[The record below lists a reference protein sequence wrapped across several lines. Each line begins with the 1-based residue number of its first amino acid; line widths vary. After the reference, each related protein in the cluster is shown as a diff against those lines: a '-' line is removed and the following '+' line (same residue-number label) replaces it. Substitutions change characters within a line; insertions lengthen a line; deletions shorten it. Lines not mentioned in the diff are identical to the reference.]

1 MNLPQL
7 TDIQKRV
14 TYIVV
19 ASGIALASI
28 FFTLT
33 QGNQSHA
40 ASQVDPQVNIV
51 ATPTV
56 PSMIVV
62 DVAGKVHSPGVYT
75 LPSGSRAIDAIKMAG
90 NALTGVSLTDINLAH
105 VLFDGEQIVV
115 GAPQVIVQS
124 TGRSGVT
131 KNSSITVSVNS
142 ASVQQLQVLK
152 GIGPVTAK
160 RIVDYRKSHGSFKS
174 LEDFRKV
181 SKLGTTKFAEIK
193 KQLRL

>member
-124 TGRSGVT
+124 SGRSGVT
-131 KNSSITVSVNS
+131 KNSSIKVSINS